1 MEKFF
6 ICFIQQFI
14 ELKLYFVSK
23 LIIFYRVEE
32 ENIVVLIKW

>member
-6 ICFIQQFI
+6 ICFILTAKQFI

-23 LIIFYRVEE
+23 LIILYRAEE
-32 ENIVVLIKW
+32 ENIVD